1 MRIRFTILLAS
12 LLPLMVSGQS
22 LTSQIRINQLGYFPS
37 ANKVAIVR
45 GTTGTT
51 FTVVDATNQ
60 TVVFNGT
67 LNAVKYWSYSDEN
80 VRMADFSNF
89 TTPGTYYVVVSD
101 LGKSYNFEINSDLY
115 ANLAKASTKAYYYQ
129 RASIDLPEQY
139 AGIWHRAAGHPD
151 DQVIVHAS
159 AATPQRPTNTII
171 ATPKGWYD
179 AGDYNK
185 YVVNAGIST
194 FTFLHLYETMPYYF
208 TNIDLNIP
216 ESSNNIPDLLDE
228 ALYNIEWMMSMQDP
242 NDGGV
247 YFKTTNVTM
256 DGWDMPAD
264 ATTARYVVLKST
276 TSTLDFAAIMAMSAR
291 IFADFETEL
300 PGFSATCLAAARSAW
315 NWAVANPNIAFDQDQ
330 MNANYSPHIQTGDYP
345 DNTFTDEFKWAA
357 AELYI
362 TTGESQF
369 YNQIGIKQGQWNDID
384 IPNWQKTN
392 TLALLSLIT
401 NSSKSSAADKALYES
416 ELLNLCNDL
425 NAEYNRSAYN
435 TTMGVYNWDFT
446 WGSNAVAANQTMLLV
461 DAHRIDSTRG
471 YLDAAIA
478 NMDYLLGKNPLNKS
492 YVSGFGTDYARN
504 IHHRQ
509 SEADN
514 IAEPVP
520 GFLSGG
526 PNPWAG
532 DGLTY
537 PSELPAKKY
546 LDDERSWATNEI
558 TINWNAPLLYVAHT
572 ITSIMEGVTPPPP
585 PANTA
590 PVIQIN
596 YSATAESGQTVNID
610 ASGTFDNDGD
620 NLTFTWSSASG
631 IVFSSTYASQTSF
644 VAPVVSTATILSID
658 LSVSDGEAV
667 STRNILITVNPTPV
681 TSNNPPVIV
690 LDYMSSAQSG
700 QTVTLN
706 AAGSFDANGDA
717 LTYSWST
724 NNPSITLSSLNGAS
738 TSFVAPVVTAAT
750 IISVSI
756 ALSDGIATSN
766 RTVSITISPAQS
778 GGGNN
783 APVVSAQYDI
793 NAYSGYVTSIDASN
807 SYDPDGDALSFNW
820 STEQDVFISSS
831 TTPSIS
837 FLAPEVSEPTP
848 YKFQIETND
857 GSISSLRE
865 IEITILPYKPE
876 LSEIQILSVNASGY
890 EGNNYPE
897 NVIDNNKSTAWQIR
911 GSEQWLVLKTAKPVE
926 INHFKLSV
934 KNGIENN
941 AYFEVFASQDGID
954 WELVMGQEESCG
966 LSEDYQVFELPSTKA
981 ETTFNYFKL
990 VGQGTSNDNVNSYSE
1005 LKLYA
1010 NQNSSAGKVV
1020 KPEDIMEVYP
1030 NPAQVSFFVDL
1041 KEDSNVRIIGV
1052 TGQIVYQQQMGK
1064 GIQTIEVDFPAG
1076 NYLVQVLSK
1085 SQIVSQSLVIK

>member
-37 ANKVAIVR
+37 AKKVAIVR
-45 GTTGTT
+45 GTSGST
-51 FTVVDATNQ
+51 FSVVDATTQ
-60 TVVFNGT
+60 AVVFNGN
-67 LNAVKYWSYSDEN
+67 LNASKYWSYSDEN
-80 VRMADFSNF
+80 VRIADFSSY
-89 TTPGTYYVVVSD
+89 TTPGNYYVVVSD
-101 LGKSYNFEINSDLY
+101 LGKSYDFAINSDLY
-115 ANLAKASTKAYYYQ
+115 TDLAIVSTKAFYYQ
-129 RASIDLPEQY
+129 RASTDLPEQY

-159 AATPQRPTNTII
+159 AATAQRPTNTLIN
-171 ATPKGWYD
+171 TSKGWYD
-179 AGDYNK
+179 AADYNK
-185 YVVNAGIST
+185 YIVNAGIST

-216 ESSNNIPDLLDE
+216 ETGNNLPDILDE
-228 ALYNIEWMMSMQDP
+228 ALWNIYWMMSMQDP
-242 NDGGV
+242 YDGGV

-256 DGWDMPAD
+256 DGWAMPED
-264 ATTARYVVLKST
+264 ATTERYVVQKST
-276 TSTLDFAAIMAMSAR
+276 AATLDFAAIMAMSAR

-315 NWAVANPNIAFDQDQ
+315 TWANANPNIHFDQNE
-330 MNANYSPHIQTGDYP
+330 MNQNFSPYIETGDYP

-369 YNQIGIKQGQWNDID
+369 YDRIGIRQGDWNDISV
-384 IPNWQKTN
+384 PNWQKTN
-392 TLALLSLIT
+392 TLGLLSLVT
-401 NSSKSSAADKALYES
+401 NGNQLSASDKALYES
-416 ELLNLCNDL
+416 ELINLCNDIT
-425 NAEYNRSAYN
+425 AEYNRSAYN
-435 TTMGVYNWDFT
+435 TSMGMYDWDFT
-446 WGSNAVAANQTMLLV
+446 WGSNAIVANQAMMLL
-461 DAHRIDSTRG
+461 DGHRIDSTSG
-471 YLDAAIA
+471 YFDAAIA

-492 YVSGFGTDYARN
+492 YVSGIGTDYARN

-509 SEADN
+509 SGSDN
-514 IAEPVP
+514 IDEPVP
-520 GFLSGG
+520 GFLVGG
-526 PNPWAG
+526 PNPWAS
-532 DGLTY
+532 DGLSY

-546 LDDERSWATNEI
+546 VDDKRSWATNEI
-558 TINWNAPLLYVAHT
+558 TINWNAPLMYAAHT

-585 PANTA
+585 PANSA

-596 YSATAESGQTVNID
+596 YNETTESGQTVNLD

-620 NLTFTWSSASG
+620 NLTFTWSSTSG
-631 IVFSSTYASQTSF
+631 VVFSSTSALQTSF
-644 VAPVVSTATILSID
+644 VAPTVSSATPLSIT

-667 STRNILITVNPTPV
+667 STRNITITVNPTTV
-681 TSNNPPVIV
+681 TPNNAPVIV

-706 AAGSFDANGDA
+706 AAGSFDADGDA
-717 LTYSWST
+717 LTFSWQTSS
-724 NNPSITLSSLNGAS
+724 PSISLSSLNGTS
-738 TSFVAPVVTAAT
+738 TSFVAPEVATAT
-750 IISVSI
+750 TVSVSL
-756 ALSDGIATSN
+756 ALSDGKTTSN
-766 RTVSITISPAQS
+766 RTVNITINPAQS

-783 APVVSAQYDI
+783 APVVTIQYDI
-793 NAYSGYVTSIDASN
+793 NAYSGYVTSIDASD
-807 SYDPDGDALSFNW
+807 SYDPDGDAVSFNW
-820 STEQDVFISSS
+820 SSEENVFISSN

-837 FLAPEVSEPTP
+837 FLAPEVTEPTP

-865 IEITILPYKPE
+865 VEITILPYKPE
-876 LSEIQILSVNASGY
+876 LSEIQIVSVNASGY

-911 GSEQWLVLKTAKPVE
+911 GSEQWLVVKTATPVE

-941 AYFEVFASQDGID
+941 AYFEVYASQDGID

-966 LSEDYQVFELPSTKA
+966 LSEDYQVFDLPSTKA

-1010 NQNSSAGKVV
+1010 NQNTSAGKEIS
-1020 KPEDIMEVYP
+1020 KEDILEVFP

-1041 KEDSNVRIIGV
+1041 KEDSNVRIIGMN
-1052 TGQIVYQQQMGK
+1052 GQIVYQQQMAK
-1064 GIQTIEVDFPAG
+1064 GIQTIDVSFPAG
-1076 NYLVQVLSK
+1076 NYLVQVLSE
-1085 SQIVSQSLVIK
+1085 SQMISQSLVIK